1 MSSPSLFVSSVPSV
15 TPNVFVAVFNANPVL
30 FIGIKPSA
38 VVEVG
43 GAEVERAECKGKS
56 VMVVLDI
63 EVLFSG
69 MKPSAVVE
77 MGGVER
83 AERKGDIE
91 VVLFAGMK
99 PFAVVEVG
107 GAETE
112 PKVVVLDK

>member
-1 MSSPSLFVSSVPSV
+1 
-15 TPNVFVAVFNANPVL
+15 
-30 FIGIKPSA
+30 
-38 VVEVG
+38 
-43 GAEVERAECKGKS
+43 
-56 VMVVLDI
+56 
-63 EVLFSG
+63 
-69 MKPSAVVE
+69 MKPSAIVE

>member
-1 MSSPSLFVSSVPSV
+1 MVVLDQEESS
-15 TPNVFVAVFNANPVL
+15 
-30 FIGIKPSA
+30 PSA

-56 VMVVLDI
+56 VLDI

-69 MKPSAVVE
+69 MKPSAIVE